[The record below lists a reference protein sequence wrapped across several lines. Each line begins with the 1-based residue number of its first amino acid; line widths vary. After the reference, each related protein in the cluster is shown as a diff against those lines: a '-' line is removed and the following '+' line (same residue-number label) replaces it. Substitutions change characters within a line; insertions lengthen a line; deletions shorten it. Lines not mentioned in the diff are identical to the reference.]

1 MNSVK
6 RQVTGAVQRHR
17 LSLSLSRHSHRRR
30 EWTLLT
36 VRLECFGE
44 YGTVQYMSQGRRSRP
59 SLLGRSSNTLPNGP
73 AMVCDATDAHPFLLH
88 NRGREAVVSRPI
100 DCRQALHTVG
110 RRCAML
116 LSYHEGLCGHCL
128 PRKYQPFPKVAAS
141 RLPAL
146 PIAVLSAAIGQSKAV
161 HLCPSLP
168 TRGSS
173 RASQRLDA
181 VEATGRCARTVSIGR
196 FGTVFRDARK
206 RKDLPKVR
214 RPKKEVTPSKPRHA
228 AHGTSHLFPT
238 RPRPRVAVLCTGAL
252 RTPCTKQPGL
262 SADNSRNPSLIKS
275 RIMSASKRP
284 AGHVRRPPPLL
295 GANNG
300 LYRVPFPVHSK
311 CWTSWPY

>member
-88 NRGREAVVSRPI
+88 NRGREAVISRPI

-173 RASQRLDA
+173 RASQRLTLWKPQEGVLGPCQLA
-181 VEATGRCARTVSIGR
+181 VLGLCSETPESERTSQ
-196 FGTVFRDARK
+196 
-206 RKDLPKVR
+206 VR
-214 RPKKEVTPSKPRHA
+214 RPRKKK
-228 AHGTSHLFPT
+228 
-238 RPRPRVAVLCTGAL
+238 
-252 RTPCTKQPGL
+252 
-262 SADNSRNPSLIKS
+262 
-275 RIMSASKRP
+275 
-284 AGHVRRPPPLL
+284 
-295 GANNG
+295 
-300 LYRVPFPVHSK
+300 
-311 CWTSWPY
+311 